1 MASGIV
7 PGKSVRRSLICVSR
21 EPSYYLLSIFSFPPS
36 PTIHESFLHDSL
48 RPSFCLVSRSLLACI
63 SGPLKIEES
72 HRDTGRETN
81 ETRGNR
87 LCQNAMSFL
96 SLFLSLLPPRFF
108 PRFVLLEPF
117 LPSFFARTC
126 PREEAGLFSFSR
138 ENFNSFS
145 VRMKG
150 GKPLFDLSTSFL
162 EKIFPR
168 FLHGNRRR
176 NTRTRTCV
184 CAFNR
189 LFPEIPSCFRTSRRK

>member
-87 LCQNAMSFL
+87 LCRNAMSFL
-96 SLFLSLLPPRFF
+96 SLFLSPQIFPQIRATRAFSSFLLRSDLSSGRGRPLLLLERELQFLLRKDERRKTSLRPLNLF
-108 PRFVLLEPF
+108 PRKDISPF
-117 LPSFFARTC
+117 L
-126 PREEAGLFSFSR
+126 
-138 ENFNSFS
+138 
-145 VRMKG
+145 
-150 GKPLFDLSTSFL
+150 
-162 EKIFPR
+162 
-168 FLHGNRRR
+168 
-176 NTRTRTCV
+176 TR
-184 CAFNR
+184 
-189 LFPEIPSCFRTSRRK
+189 K